1 MICSE
6 SGAAEMRLI
15 DVDGRYEAFRQAIKI
30 VKDGVRNE

>member
-1 MICSE
+1 
-6 SGAAEMRLI
+6 MRLI